1 MQLDGTR
8 TIRSSCLAVTFI
20 ARQFGVRIN
29 ADFVENSIK
38 RGDLT
43 NSKELSN
50 FFDNQGVITLTRK
63 SKITDLQNK
72 NYLYPCVC
80 IMKSGQ
86 AYILIGM
93 TPSDTGENK
102 FLAIDPTDPS
112 AAVQPF
118 PENEFVEQWSRKLIL
133 VSPKGQNLSLNR
145 PFDLAWFV
153 PELARFK
160 GALFLTLIVSVIV
173 HALGITPIIFIQIAL
188 DKVLGYQ
195 ALGTLYVLT
204 LGVVLALIFLGIL
217 GFIRDY
223 VISHVSSVI
232 EARLTGDAFDKLLKL
247 PSQTFQTTAS
257 SEIEAQVN
265 AVTSIRLFLARQVLT
280 NLYDATGILLFLPVL
295 FGYSPTLALVVI
307 LFAIL
312 QGLVDLASK
321 KQAQALAAVTS
332 AAASSRNST
341 LRETITGIDTV
352 KTLSQEPVQRRSW
365 REATAKFIRANA
377 HSTRAS
383 AVSTNINLMLMNLM
397 TVAIIFTGINLVF
410 AGMVSAGAIIS
421 CNMLGAKVVAP
432 VKGLIT
438 FFADLKSIVGAM
450 ERLATIWNANP
461 ERLGIGPQRVISGE
475 FALNNVSVKFGE
487 KSALNGVNGN
497 IPGRKMIGVVGP
509 SGAGKTTLLRLLQG
523 LIKPSSGIVE
533 IDGNNLSSLD
543 LNFYRQQVVLLDTFP
558 TFFSGTIEENI
569 RRARPNIS
577 GDEFDEIAEMSGL
590 SLISNSLPEG
600 LSTRLD
606 VTASSLSQSHK
617 LIVALARSLASSPN
631 LILID
636 EAINNLDKFSQI
648 HFLEN
653 LNKIALGKTLVMVS
667 NDLRLLPSFDWI
679 LVMEHGEITDQGN
692 HADLIKSS
700 DLYQKL
706 YETEQNLS
714 KF

>member
-133 VSPKGQNLSLNR
+133 VSPKGQNVSLNR

-232 EARLTGDAFDKLLKL
+232 EARLTGDAFEKLLKL

-341 LRETITGIDTV
+341 LRETITGID
-352 KTLSQEPVQRRSW
+352 
-365 REATAKFIRANA
+365 
-377 HSTRAS
+377 AS
-383 AVSTNINLMLMNLM
+383 LLFDFEWSNKNL
-397 TVAIIFTGINLVF
+397 F
-410 AGMVSAGAIIS
+410 
-421 CNMLGAKVVAP
+421 
-432 VKGLIT
+432 
-438 FFADLKSIVGAM
+438 
-450 ERLATIWNANP
+450 
-461 ERLGIGPQRVISGE
+461 
-475 FALNNVSVKFGE
+475 
-487 KSALNGVNGN
+487 
-497 IPGRKMIGVVGP
+497 
-509 SGAGKTTLLRLLQG
+509 SGALGVKPQLNSSEQMLIQRELL
-523 LIKPSSGIVE
+523 
-533 IDGNNLSSLD
+533 LSA
-543 LNFYRQQVVLLDTFP
+543 Q
-558 TFFSGTIEENI
+558 
-569 RRARPNIS
+569 IS
-577 GDEFDEIAEMSGL
+577 
-590 SLISNSLPEG
+590 
-600 LSTRLD
+600 T
-606 VTASSLSQSHK
+606 
-617 LIVALARSLASSPN
+617 
-631 LILID
+631 
-636 EAINNLDKFSQI
+636 
-648 HFLEN
+648 
-653 LNKIALGKTLVMVS
+653 
-667 NDLRLLPSFDWI
+667 
-679 LVMEHGEITDQGN
+679 
-692 HADLIKSS
+692 
-700 DLYQKL
+700 
-706 YETEQNLS
+706 
-714 KF
+714 